1 MLWSPL
7 SSADLF
13 RELRKTILDAR
24 MDECL
29 PEDELISLYSSDLAS
44 PISCALLSHIV
55 SCERCLALVDSYLQR
70 PTLKDREPLD
80 DAGSSCDDSGKGVA
94 GLARASRDKLLRL
107 AQKHRSEILDHRPRT
122 LSIAVDGKIL
132 ASHNVKAES
141 NTLSARIERPDQ
153 VSFVEVFSEQG
164 VRLALLSIASLPPGG
179 PHEQRQRTLL
189 NGDRWLEL
197 CLSFDGLGL
206 NSEVTYFD
214 PALTEEVIEEDASD
228 APVQVWRRPKQ
239 DQDGKVLSWP
249 GAFSFLANVR
259 RFLCPATP
267 SPVFAWSL
275 LIACV
280 LCVAGYIALRTPNT
294 APALNAREVLGRS
307 IQVEAASLVGQTE
320 HQVLRVEEA
329 SGDGNIIQEGT
340 IDLWKDGDGKRYMRR
355 LYDPQ
360 HRLMAAEWVQR
371 NGKRGQYDQPS
382 GVSDPLM
389 ADDLWKRDVS
399 STAFSELGVRDTRI
413 RATEDGYELTAA
425 GPTTFEPKL
434 VLATLVLDQHLHPV
448 REVMRMRSGMD
459 IYEIR
464 LVEVDY
470 ERRLA
475 SSVPDAIFDTIDPGL
490 HSKAALGP
498 NLSIAVGSEVQL
510 AELYIAVLYQ
520 LNSLNADSSDP
531 IDIDR
536 TSDGHIRISG
546 MVSDDE
552 RKQQIL
558 FHLNL
563 LDNHHLLL
571 MQLVSPADILRHGI
585 NASRSTETIARYDV
599 QQTKIPADAALRTY
613 LKTHGIAGK
622 AQDDAV
628 VAFSREALRH
638 AQRALQSASA
648 LNRLGN
654 TFPPDDLRSIGFSS
668 QQQWAEMVAKHS
680 ATLETELRA
689 LHEQLSR
696 LTPSSEQLPN
706 VSNAGDAI
714 ENPTQFARAANQLSF
729 VDPLVLGRTTNS
741 RSSVANIQNS
751 VLRRAAVAQVSSAE
765 TVAWRK

>member
-1 MLWSPL
+1 
-7 SSADLF
+7 
-13 RELRKTILDAR
+13 
-24 MDECL
+24 
-29 PEDELISLYSSDLAS
+29 
-44 PISCALLSHIV
+44 
-55 SCERCLALVDSYLQR
+55 
-70 PTLKDREPLD
+70 
-80 DAGSSCDDSGKGVA
+80 
-94 GLARASRDKLLRL
+94 
-107 AQKHRSEILDHRPRT
+107 
-122 LSIAVDGKIL
+122 
-132 ASHNVKAES
+132 
-141 NTLSARIERPDQ
+141 
-153 VSFVEVFSEQG
+153 
-164 VRLALLSIASLPPGG
+164 
-179 PHEQRQRTLL
+179 
-189 NGDRWLEL
+189 
-197 CLSFDGLGL
+197 
-206 NSEVTYFD
+206 
-214 PALTEEVIEEDASD
+214 
-228 APVQVWRRPKQ
+228 
-239 DQDGKVLSWP
+239 
-249 GAFSFLANVR
+249 
-259 RFLCPATP
+259 
-267 SPVFAWSL
+267 
-275 LIACV
+275 
-280 LCVAGYIALRTPNT
+280 
-294 APALNAREVLGRS
+294 
-307 IQVEAASLVGQTE
+307 
-320 HQVLRVEEA
+320 
-329 SGDGNIIQEGT
+329 
-340 IDLWKDGDGKRYMRR
+340 
-355 LYDPQ
+355 
-360 HRLMAAEWVQR
+360 
-371 NGKRGQYDQPS
+371 
-382 GVSDPLM
+382 
-389 ADDLWKRDVS
+389 
-399 STAFSELGVRDTRI
+399 
-413 RATEDGYELTAA
+413 
-425 GPTTFEPKL
+425 
-434 VLATLVLDQHLHPV
+434 
-448 REVMRMRSGMD
+448 MRSGMD

-475 SSVPDAIFDTIDPGL
+475 SSVPDAIFDTVDPGL

-498 NLSIAVGSEVQL
+498 NISIGVGSEVQL

-613 LKTHGIAGK
+613 LKAHGIAGK

-714 ENPTQFARAANQLSF
+714 EDPTQFARAANQLLLRTKSLNRSVGSAFASSPSSDATPASIDSLIAATRDAIPLREAVDITSF
-729 VDPLVLGRTTNS
+729 AVELNASARTAMINRQHS
-741 RSSVANIQNS
+741 QIDKQSPN
-751 VLRRAAVAQVSSAE
+751 
-765 TVAWRK
+765 KP